1 MKISA
6 SIAALLV
13 VLPVSSV
20 FAADLPSRKEPV
32 GAPVVAPMWTG
43 FYAGLNAG
51 GTWANRSYQIASA
64 PYYLGS
70 TNTGP
75 NPSGNPDYSAAA
87 ILGIAGSQSA
97 NSLGFIGGGQFGYN
111 YQFAGSFL
119 AGVEADIQGI
129 AGNGSGGSY
138 WRNTSVLGENL
149 FHHNYL
155 SNVSVSSNLDY
166 LGTVRGRVG
175 YLITPTALVY
185 GTGGLAYG
193 GVNLSYTGS
202 QIGYNHNQ
210 DYATISPGY
219 KAVNQ
224 TQVGWTAGG
233 GVEWMFMSNWSA
245 KAEYLYY
252 DLGSVTTATGY
263 TIAAKVRG
271 VDPQINL
278 INSSQASSRFNGN
291 IARLGVNY
299 HFNFS
304 AAPAVIAAKY

>member
-1 MKISA
+1 MNKTASLTALIVALSA
-6 SIAALLV
+6 SSA
-13 VLPVSSV
+13 
-20 FAADLPSRKEPV
+20 FGADVPSKK
-32 GAPVVAPMWTG
+32 GPVVAPAVTPTWTG
-43 FYAGLNAG
+43 IYAGLNAG

-64 PYYLGS
+64 PSYLGS

-75 NPSGNPDYSAAA
+75 NPSGNADYSAAA
-87 ILGIAGSQSA
+87 ILGIAGSGSA
-97 NSLGFIGGGQFGYN
+97 NSLGFIGGGQIGYK
-111 YQFAGSFL
+111 YQIADSFL

-129 AGNGSGGSY
+129 AGNGGGGNY
-138 WRNTSVLGENL
+138 WRNTSVLGQNL
-149 FHHNYL
+149 YNHNYL
-155 SNVSVSSNLDY
+155 SSASVSTNLDY
-166 LGTVRGRVG
+166 LGTVRGRAG
-175 YLITPTALVY
+175 YLITPTVIVY

-193 GVNLSYTGS
+193 GVNLSFTGA

-233 GVEWMFMSNWSA
+233 GFEWMFLQNWSA

-299 HFNFS
+299 HFNTA
-304 AAPAVIAAKY
+304 AAPVVAKF